1 MNIFSEVQ
9 AFKHVILDSVAD
21 AIVVIDGAGLIVMVN
36 AAWRKFTLVNA
47 LELGIL
53 EPRIDVGSNYLD
65 VCQFGKYDCISHSPD
80 TRDGIEA
87 VLSGQLPAF
96 NTEYACHTPNQL
108 RWFSMKVTP
117 LIDGSSG
124 AVIVHTDVTARR
136 KMENALRLA
145 AIAFNTCAGVVVT
158 DAHGIILRV
167 NEAFKRITGYSEDE
181 VINQSVAMLQSVRHD
196 ATFYQAI
203 WDAIRCHSFW
213 QGEILDMR
221 KNGDIFPVWMAI
233 TAAVE
238 LDGHTTYYVGS
249 FHDITLQKKK
259 EELLQDASKVIEI
272 QTKKSAV
279 EIHTLKD
286 EAVEIN
292 TALKVMLRLRQTE
305 NLDAKNN
312 LVVELQ
318 QEVMPF
324 LKRLKGSSREP
335 KDVRLLNTLEA
346 NLQRLILAY
355 GGVNGIT
362 STYKLLTP
370 KEIQVASMV
379 REGFSSKVIAST
391 LSICPD
397 TISIHRKNIRRKLG
411 LKRKTDNLRS
421 YLLAMIE

>member
-1 MNIFSEVQ
+1 MNILSEVQ
-9 AFKHVILDSVAD
+9 TSKHVILDSVAD
-21 AIVVIDGAGLIVMVN
+21 AIVVIDDAGLIVMAN
-36 AAWRKFTLVNA
+36 AAWRKLMLDNA

-53 EPRIDVGSNYLD
+53 ASRIDVGSNYLD
-65 VCQFGKYDCISHSPD
+65 ACQFGKHDCISHSPD
-80 TRDGIEA
+80 SRDGIEA

-96 NTEYACHTPNQL
+96 STEYACHTPNQQ

-124 AVIVHTDVTARR
+124 AIIVHTDVTARQQ
-136 KMENALRLA
+136 MNNALGLS
-145 AIAFNTCAGVVVT
+145 AIAFNTCGGIVMT
-158 DAHGIILRV
+158 DVHGIILRV
-167 NEAFKRITGYSEDE
+167 NEAFKRITGYSEED
-181 VINQSVAMLQSVRHD
+181 VINQSVAMLQSERHNAIFHQDVRE
-196 ATFYQAI
+196 
-203 WDAIRCHSFW
+203 AIRCNHFW
-213 QGEILDMR
+213 QGEILDLR

-233 TAAVE
+233 TAVVG
-238 LDGHTTYYVGS
+238 LDGFITHYVGS

-259 EELLQDASKVIEI
+259 EKLLQDASKVIEK
-272 QTKKSAV
+272 QTKKSA
-279 EIHTLKD
+279 EDMHALKD
-286 EAVEIN
+286 EAEEAN

-312 LVVELQ
+312 LVTELQ

-324 LKRLKGSSREP
+324 LKRLKGSSRDP

-355 GGVNGIT
+355 GGLNGIT
-362 STYKLLTP
+362 STYKVLTP

-411 LKRKTDNLRS
+411 LKRGTDNLRS
-421 YLLAMIE
+421 YLLSMIE

>member
-1 MNIFSEVQ
+1 MNILSEVQ
-9 AFKHVILDSVAD
+9 AFKHVILDPVSD
-21 AIVVIDGAGLIVMVN
+21 AIVVIDGAGLIVMIN
-36 AAWRKFTLVNA
+36 AAWRKFMLENA

-53 EPRIDVGSNYLD
+53 APRIDVGSNYWD
-65 VCQFGKYDCISHSPD
+65 VCQFGKYDCTSRSPNI
-80 TRDGIEA
+80 RDGIEA

-96 NTEYACHTPNQL
+96 CTEYACHTPYQQ

-117 LIDGSSG
+117 WIDGSSG
-124 AVIVHTDVTARR
+124 AVIVHADVTTRQ
-136 KMENALRLA
+136 KMENALGLA
-145 AIAFNTCAGVVVT
+145 AIAFNTCAGIVVT

-181 VINQSVAMLQSVRHD
+181 VINQSVAILKSGRHD
-196 ATFYQAI
+196 ETFYQAVKE
-203 WDAIRCHSFW
+203 AIRCHYYW

-221 KNGDIFPVWMAI
+221 KNGDLFPVWMAI
-233 TAAVE
+233 TAVVGP
-238 LDGHTTYYVGS
+238 DGFTTHYVGS

-259 EELLQDASKVIEI
+259 EKLLQDASKAIEK

-279 EIHTLKD
+279 DMHALKG
-286 EAVEIN
+286 EAEEIN

-324 LKRLKGSSREP
+324 LNRLKGSSHEP
-335 KDVRLLNTLEA
+335 KDIRLLKTLEA

-355 GGVNGIT
+355 GGVNGVT
-362 STYKLLTP
+362 STYKILTP

-379 REGFSSKVIAST
+379 REGFPSKTIAST

-411 LKRKTDNLRS
+411 LKKRTDNLRS
-421 YLLAMIE
+421 HLLAMID

>member
-1 MNIFSEVQ
+1 MNILSEVQ
-9 AFKHVILDSVAD
+9 AFKHVILDSVTD
-21 AIVVIDGAGLIVMVN
+21 AIVVINGAGLIVMAN
-36 AAWRKFTLVNA
+36 AAWRKLMLDNA

-53 EPRIDVGSNYLD
+53 TPRIDIGSNYLD
-65 VCQFGKYDCISHSPD
+65 ACQFGKHDCISHSPD
-80 TRDGIEA
+80 SRDGIEA

-96 NTEYACHTPNQL
+96 STEYACHTPNQQ

-124 AVIVHTDVTARR
+124 AVIVLTDVTARQ
-136 KMENALRLA
+136 KMNNALGLA

-167 NEAFKRITGYSEDE
+167 NEAFKHITGYSEE
-181 VINQSVAMLQSVRHD
+181 KVINQSVAMLKSGHHD

-203 WDAIRCHSFW
+203 WDAIRCHHFW

-233 TAAVE
+233 TAVVGQ
-238 LDGHTTYYVGS
+238 DGFITHYVGS

-259 EELLQDASKVIEI
+259 EKLLQDASKVIEN

-279 EIHTLKD
+279 DIHTLKD

-312 LVVELQ
+312 LVAELQ

-324 LKRLKGSSREP
+324 LNRLKGSSREP

-362 STYKLLTP
+362 STYRVLTP

-397 TISIHRKNIRRKLG
+397 TINIHRKNIRRKLG
-411 LKRKTDNLRS
+411 LKRGTDNLRS
-421 YLLAMIE
+421 YLLSMIE